1 MPGVALELHWDAA
14 SLDAMSAAMQTLAE
28 FNGARSAAMWAAIG
42 NYGVSSTQLRFDAQ
56 HGPDGDPWKPSQ
68 RAIKEDGKTL
78 IWHGYLLRSIIYNVQ
93 GEGVEWGSPLVYA
106 AAMQAG
112 AHITSY
118 ARSQQNFRKA
128 GRDGLSA
135 RFVKKAKSNFA
146 SWSTLPEYEITIEG
160 RPYLGLNA
168 EDGQEIA
175 DTALRHLDQALKG
188 SVH

>member
-1 MPGVALELHWDAA
+1 MTGVTLELNWDAGTMEA
-14 SLDAMSAAMQTLAE
+14 AQAAFRSLEAFDGT
-28 FNGARSAAMWAAIG
+28 RSAAMWAAIG
-42 NYGVSSTQLRFDAQ
+42 GYGVSSTQLRFDAQ
-56 HGPDGDPWKPSQ
+56 VGPDGDPWKPSQ

-78 IWHGYLLRSIIYNVQ
+78 IWHGYLIRSITYNVL
-93 GEGVEWGSPLVYA
+93 GEGVEWGSPLAYA

-112 AHITSY
+112 AHITSF
-118 ARSQQNFRKA
+118 ARSQQTYRKA

-146 SWSTLPEYEITIEG
+146 SWATIPEYEIAIEA

-168 EDGQEIA
+168 QDGQEIA
-175 DTALRHLDQALKG
+175 DTALRHLDQAWQG